1 MTTVSERIRQH
12 LLKDVYF
19 GPQSEKQLEA
29 YKRLEQLFGDSF
41 KFLVEECK
49 KRILMG
55 QFRYE
60 EKEPWNVRASY
71 GEVPSFI
78 SLLRKKLDLYDQTSN
93 QEYLADA
100 LNYILLEFNLPC
112 QEDPYWESTERYE

>member
-1 MTTVSERIRQH
+1 
-12 LLKDVYF
+12 
-19 GPQSEKQLEA
+19 
-29 YKRLEQLFGDSF
+29 
-41 KFLVEECK
+41 
-49 KRILMG
+49 MG

-60 EKEPWNVRASY
+60 ENEPWNIRAKY
-71 GEVPSFI
+71 GEVPPFI